1 MVWRRWF
8 IVLVGLNFAGAR
20 GEGKNARIVRSK
32 SHVTKL
38 FVTGRAGVVGEA
50 VRGV

>member
-8 IVLVGLNFAGAR
+8 IVLVGLNFAGAG

-38 FVTGRAGVVGEA
+38 FVAGRAGVVGEA